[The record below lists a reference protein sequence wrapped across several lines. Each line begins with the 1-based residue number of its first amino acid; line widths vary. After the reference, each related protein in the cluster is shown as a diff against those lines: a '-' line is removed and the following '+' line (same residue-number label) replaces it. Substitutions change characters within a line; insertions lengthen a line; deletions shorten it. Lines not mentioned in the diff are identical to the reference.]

1 MKDSGIYLLYSVCSQ
16 LRQRRVLFPQSRK
29 LDTSELSHPPI
40 SAEVAEKMAK
50 FHAMRMP
57 FNKEPKWLFGTMD
70 K

>member
-1 MKDSGIYLLYSVCSQ
+1 MLP
-16 LRQRRVLFPQSRK
+16 RPQSRK
-29 LDTSELSHPPI
+29 LDTRELADAGI
-40 SAEVAEKMAK
+40 SVEVAEKMAQ